1 MSKTT
6 IPTGG
11 ITADAINGTLIADD
25 AINSEHYTDA
35 SIDTAHVADSQITLA
50 KTSGVGGLSEG
61 DQWRVTA
68 DFSSDDTDPIA
79 SNWERVDTNS
89 DKVGT
94 GMSQSS
100 GVFSFPSTGIY
111 FIEYRSNY
119 MINGQTG
126 YSSVSM
132 RMTTNNS
139 SFVTIAGSNSAV
151 ANLSTD
157 SYLSLATSAI
167 VDITNVSTHKVRFGV
182 SGQASVLWRG
192 ASDRNETYATF
203 LKLGAT

>member
-11 ITADAINGTLIADD
+11 ITADAINGALIADD

-126 YSSVSM
+126 YSSVNI

-167 VDITNVSTHKVRFGV
+167 VDITNVSTHKVRFAV

>member
-68 DFSSDDTDPIA
+68 DFSSDNTDPIA

-126 YSSVSM
+126 YSNIAL
-132 RMTTNNS
+132 RMTSDNS
-139 SFVTIAGSNSAV
+139 SFVTIAQSNSAV

-157 SYLSLATSAI
+157 SYLSLGTSAI

>member
-1 MSKTT
+1 
-6 IPTGG
+6 
-11 ITADAINGTLIADD
+11 
-25 AINSEHYTDA
+25 
-35 SIDTAHVADSQITLA
+35 
-50 KTSGVGGLSEG
+50 
-61 DQWRVTA
+61 
-68 DFSSDDTDPIA
+68 
-79 SNWERVDTNS
+79 
-89 DKVGT
+89 
-94 GMSQSS
+94 MSQSS

-132 RMTTNNS
+132 RMTSDNS

-167 VDITNVSTHKVRFGV
+167 VDITNVSTHKVRFAV

-192 ASDRNETYATF
+192 SSDRNETYATF

>member
-126 YSSVSM
+126 YSSVSL

-157 SYLSLATSAI
+157 SYLSLGTSAI

>member
-126 YSSVSM
+126 YSNIAL
-132 RMTTNNS
+132 RMTTDNS
-139 SFVTIAGSNSAV
+139 SFVTIAQSNSAV

-157 SYLSLATSAI
+157 SYLSLGTSVI
-167 VDITNVSTHKVRFGV
+167 VDITNVSTHKIRFGV

>member
-68 DFSSDDTDPIA
+68 DFSSDNTDPIA

-126 YSSVSM
+126 YSNIAL
-132 RMTTNNS
+132 RMTSDNS
-139 SFVTIAGSNSAV
+139 SFVTIAQSNSAV

>member
-1 MSKTT
+1 
-6 IPTGG
+6 
-11 ITADAINGTLIADD
+11 
-25 AINSEHYTDA
+25 
-35 SIDTAHVADSQITLA
+35 
-50 KTSGVGGLSEG
+50 
-61 DQWRVTA
+61 
-68 DFSSDDTDPIA
+68 
-79 SNWERVDTNS
+79 
-89 DKVGT
+89 
-94 GMSQSS
+94 MSQSS

-126 YSSVSM
+126 YSNIAL
-132 RMTTNNS
+132 RMTSDNS
-139 SFVTIAGSNSAV
+139 SFVTIAQSNSAV

-157 SYLSLATSAI
+157 SYLSLGTSAI

>member
-151 ANLSTD
+151 ANLSTE